1 MDENLTELLRKFTKK
16 TNDLYAL
23 FSNVTL
29 EHEANKS
36 RHEDLKAE
44 LSKKS
49 DDQSMSIKI
58 DSILKEIKDMQD
70 KIFNLFDYKDALNSR
85 INDLIDVLKIHE
97 SFISDSKK
105 SHDSYSDIFKE
116 IKDSVLRY
124 RHDLDLN
131 MHQNVN
137 KLKDEVMQRFGS
149 IVTPKEGVS
158 MEEVKAYFDSC
169 VKELSNKTE
178 ETLETLKSHMFKH
191 SILEKKINPILI
203 KMRNNEIK

>member
-29 EHEANKS
+29 EQEANKS

-49 DDQSMSIKI
+49 DEQSVSEKI
-58 DSILKEIKDMQD
+58 DSILKEIKDIQG
-70 KIFNLFDYKDALNSR
+70 KIFNIYDYKDEFNSR
-85 INDLIDVLKIHE
+85 INYLVDVLKSHE
-97 SFISDSKK
+97 HLMSDSEKK
-105 SHDSYSDIFKE
+105 HAEYANIFKE

-137 KLKDEVMQRFGS
+137 KLKDEVMKKFDS
-149 IVTPKEGVS
+149 IVFPKEGVS
-158 MEEVKAYFDSC
+158 LEEMKAYFDSC